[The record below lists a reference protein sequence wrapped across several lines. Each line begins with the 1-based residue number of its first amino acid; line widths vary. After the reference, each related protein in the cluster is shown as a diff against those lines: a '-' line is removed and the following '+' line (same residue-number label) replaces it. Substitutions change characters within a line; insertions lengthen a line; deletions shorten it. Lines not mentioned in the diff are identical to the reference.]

1 MRSKVLQYRSIGA
14 QGHVHSKD
22 TLLVHKYVVMFGIC
36 VQIKRILANVHKC
49 KGRSGKVHVYAQ
61 PFELAV
67 LIYSRRGMLTQNPF
81 L

>member
-36 VQIKRILANVHKC
+36 VQIKHFLANVHKC
-49 KGRSGKVHVYAQ
+49 
-61 PFELAV
+61 
-67 LIYSRRGMLTQNPF
+67 
-81 L
+81 